1 MTDPSADWYQE
12 MAVKFKA
19 RDRALAAI
27 EKWEIVLAEAEEAI
41 QALRESDVADNR
53 DVATDVVSDP
63 DKFQEVSFP
72 PEFKSPE
79 LKLAAE

>member
-27 EKWEIVLAEAEEAI
+27 EKWETVLAEAEEAI

-53 DVATDVVSDP
+53 DLATDVVSDP
-63 DKFQEVSFP
+63 EKFQDVSFP
-72 PEFKSPE
+72 PQFKAAEPQ
-79 LKLAAE
+79 LAAE